1 MCQQQQQQQ
10 QQHHVPSVHDKVQA
24 SINEMDVD

>member
-10 QQHHVPSVHDKVQA
+10 PQQHAPSMHDKVQA